1 MIMAVIMGPMATAE
15 AASTVAKSKVVLAF
29 DFSDNSVPASVS
41 KGTFHI
47 IVNVLPE
54 HTSGMVRI
62 VASPPASMAVFFAP
76 QTCAYK
82 KIVKNQIKCG
92 FRFTTE
98 GVWSVHAQYKAKA
111 NGAVASSAVAR
122 LRVAK

>member
-1 MIMAVIMGPMATAE
+1 MAAIMGPMMAVGE
-15 AASTVAKSKVVLAF
+15 SSAAAKSKVVLSF
-29 DFSDNSVPASVS
+29 DFSDNNVPASVT

-62 VASPPASMAVFFAP
+62 VASPPASMAVFIAP
-76 QTCAYK
+76 ETCAYQ
-82 KIVKNQIKCG
+82 KIVKSQIKCG

-98 GVWSVHAQYKAKA
+98 GVWSVHAQYEPSSKAK
-111 NGAVASSAVAR
+111 VSSSAVAR

>member
-1 MIMAVIMGPMATAE
+1 MAVINDATA
-15 AASTVAKSKVVLAF
+15 TTQSKIVLSF
-29 DFSDNSVPASVS
+29 DFSDNSVAASAT

-62 VASPPASMAVFFAP
+62 IASPPAAMAVFFAP
-76 QTCAYK
+76 ETCSFQ

-92 FRFTTE
+92 FKFTTQ
-98 GVWSVHAQYKAKA
+98 GVWSVHAQYEAAAKGKITS
-111 NGAVASSAVAR
+111 NAVAR
-122 LRVAK
+122 LRVER